1 MGFFRRAST
10 SSPAYFRDYQACQK
24 QRYHRKTPIREVE
37 FVVLDTE
44 TTGFDAKKDR
54 ILSIGAVVVCNQ
66 SFDLHRQLEIEIE
79 QSIRPTQDTISIHG
93 ILPKDLP
100 GHLPEEQALQVLLD
114 YLGHRIIVGHHIA
127 FDKTMLNQLCKRYT
141 GRTLHNPVLD
151 THTLARRAEHLRQ
164 RNFLNNQDYQLDT
177 LAKRYHIPLAD
188 RHTAAGDSYIT
199 AILFMKLLHQ
209 LDKRG
214 VKTLGQLMK

>member
-1 MGFFRRAST
+1 MGFLRR
-10 SSPAYFRDYQACQK
+10 SSIPIPSYFQAYQACRK
-24 QRYHRKTPIREVE
+24 ERYHRKTPIREVE

-44 TTGFDAKKDR
+44 TTGFDAQKDR
-54 ILSIGAVVVCNQ
+54 ILSIGAVVVRNQ

-79 QSIRPTQDTISIHG
+79 QSIRPAQDTISIHG

-100 GHLPEEQALQVLLD
+100 SHLPEEQALQALLE
-114 YLGHRIIVGHHIA
+114 YVEHRIIVGHHIA

-141 GRTLHNPVLD
+141 GRTLHNQVLD
-151 THTLARRAEHLRQ
+151 THILARRAEHLRQ
-164 RNFLNNQDYQLDT
+164 RNLLNNKDYQLDT

-199 AILFMKLLHQ
+199 AILFMKLLNQ

-214 VKTLGQLMK
+214 VKTLGQLMR